1 MKKWD
6 VIDVGDAKEIVTA
19 IVIIFVIGEI
29 AVIAIG
35 IVDLMGVVDVI
46 GDYVLGITAVDVII
60 LYLRGCFGW
69 LEIWQDAVDAVGWID
84 IQGIDGK
91 IKHRIHLCFTVL
103 NE

>member
-6 VIDVGDAKEIVTA
+6 VRDAKEIVTA
-19 IVIIFVIGEI
+19 IGIIFVIGEI

-46 GDYVLGITAVDVII
+46 GDNVLGITAVDVII
-60 LYLRGCFGW
+60 LYLRGCFEW

-84 IQGIDGK
+84 IQGIDGRNK
-91 IKHRIHLCFTVL
+91 RLYLLLSKK
-103 NE
+103 

>member
-46 GDYVLGITAVDVII
+46 GDNVLGITVPLI
-60 LYLRGCFGW
+60 LL
-69 LEIWQDAVDAVGWID
+69 LTLLPVP
-84 IQGIDGK
+84 
-91 IKHRIHLCFTVL
+91 LP
-103 NE
+103 